1 MKLRLQII
9 YLITGLTML
18 SLLSSCGKKQE
29 DAQNGIYY
37 WRTTFDVTQA
47 EQQFLLNNK
56 VKRLYLH
63 LFDVDIAQRNLWEAY
78 QPQPIASIQFL
89 DSENLD
95 AVMEQIDECIPTIFI
110 TLDAIKEMQFDSEVY
125 AQKLSQRILNMCSYH
140 GFLDKVHEIQL
151 DCDWTEST
159 EYGYFYLLREMRKLL
174 HEHDIELSAT
184 IRLHQLRT
192 ELPPVDKGVLMLYN
206 TGSLK
211 HVDTNNS
218 ILDYDDAMVYIKDM
232 QYALPLDYAF
242 PTFGWGVWFR
252 ENNFQAILHQQNYD
266 DTTLYKPIDAT
277 HYSVV
282 ESHIVEG
289 HRLLKGDVIRK
300 EAADSQTIEQL
311 KNQLPFAKNTS
322 IILYHLDEHN
332 LSNFSSHEITSLY
345 SRSANH

>member
-1 MKLRLQII
+1 M
-9 YLITGLTML
+9 
-18 SLLSSCGKKQE
+18 
-29 DAQNGIYY
+29 GI
-37 WRTTFDVTQA
+37 
-47 EQQFLLNNK
+47 
-56 VKRLYLH
+56 
-63 LFDVDIAQRNLWEAY
+63 
-78 QPQPIASIQFL
+78 
-89 DSENLD
+89 
-95 AVMEQIDECIPTIFI
+95 
-110 TLDAIKEMQFDSEVY
+110 
-125 AQKLSQRILNMCSYH
+125 
-140 GFLDKVHEIQL
+140 
-151 DCDWTEST
+151 
-159 EYGYFYLLREMRKLL
+159 FYLLREMRKLL

-218 ILDYDDAMVYIKDM
+218 ILDYEDAMVYIKDM

-266 DTTLYKPIDAT
+266 DTTLYQLIDAS
-277 HYSVV
+277 HYRVV
-282 ESHIVEG
+282 KSHIVEG

-300 EAADSQTIEQL
+300 EVSDIKTIEQL
-311 KNQLPFAKNTS
+311 KNQLPFAQNTS

-345 SRSANH
+345 SRPANH